1 MSKAATPLTD
11 PHAEY
16 TGRLRQ
22 FEETSQ
28 RWSQRERWLSH
39 ARLAVFGATL
49 VLLWLAFGIETLAA
63 GWPGIAALLF
73 VGLVI
78 AHDQVIQRRRA
89 TDRSAGFYRHGLARL
104 EDRWHGLGETG
115 EAHRDSHHPYANDL
129 DLFGD
134 GSLFQLLCTARTP
147 TGQKTLARWLLAPAP
162 RDEVCQR
169 QDAVRELRDGLR
181 LREDLSQLGADV
193 ASKLDPDALVRWA
206 GKESPLEPSPQLR
219 WGIACICAFSI
230 STLVLWAMT
239 SIGPLP
245 FLFALAL
252 QGAVGAGMRRKV
264 RPLISG
270 ITHPTRDLVLFR
282 DLLRCLEANT
292 YTGTRL
298 SELRQVF
305 DSEGLAASVRIT
317 QLERLTH
324 LLDARHNQLFAPIG
338 ALLLWGTQ
346 LSLAIAHWQRRWGSQ
361 VPAWIKAAGDL
372 EALNSLAAYHY
383 EHPEDPFPEISGVTD
398 AVVFEGQSM
407 GHPLIPD
414 SRCTRNDIR
423 LGSAPQMLLVS
434 GSNMSGKSTLLR
446 TAGVN
451 SVLAL
456 AGGTVRAERLRLS
469 ALSVAASIQIH
480 DSLAEGTSR
489 FYAEILRLR
498 QILDQC
504 EERPPV
510 LFLLDEML
518 HGTNSHDR
526 RIGAQAIVRELL
538 ARGAIGLVTT
548 HDLALAKIADEL
560 APRVQNVHFE
570 DYLED
575 GEVRF
580 DYRLRPGVV
589 TKSNALDLMRAIG
602 LEV

>member
-1 MSKAATPLTD
+1 MSEPATPLMD
-11 PHAEY
+11 PHSEY
-16 TGRLRQ
+16 TSRLSQ

-28 RWSQRERWLSH
+28 RWSQRERLLSR
-39 ARLAVFGATL
+39 ARLAMFGATL
-49 VLLWLAFGIETLAA
+49 VLVWLAFGTATLAA

-78 AHDQVIQRRRA
+78 AHDRVIQRRRA
-89 TDRSAGFYRHGLARL
+89 ADRSAEFYRHGLARL

-115 EAHRDSHHPYANDL
+115 EAHRAAHHPYAEDL
-129 DLFGD
+129 DLFGE

-147 TGQKTLARWLLAPAP
+147 TGQETLARWLLAPAS

-169 QDAVRELRDGLR
+169 QDAVHELRDGLQ
-181 LREDLSQLGADV
+181 LREDLSQLGEDM
-193 ASKLDPDALVRWA
+193 ASQLDPNALVRWA
-206 GKESPLEPSPQLR
+206 SEETPLKPSPQLR
-219 WGIACICAFSI
+219 WGIACVCALSI
-230 STLVLWAMT
+230 STLVLWGVT

-252 QGAVGAGMRRKV
+252 QGAVGAGMRSRV

-270 ITHPTRDLVLFR
+270 ISRPTRDLVLLR
-282 DLLRCLEANT
+282 DLLRRLEAHT
-292 YTGTRL
+292 YTGTHL
-298 SELRQVF
+298 SELQRVF
-305 DSEGLAASVRIT
+305 DSEGSAASVRIT

-324 LLDARHNQLFAPIG
+324 LLDARQNQLFAPIG
-338 ALLLWGTQ
+338 ALLLWSTQ
-346 LSLAIAHWQRRWGSQ
+346 LSLAIASWQRHWGAQ

-383 EHPEDPFPEISGVTD
+383 EHPEDPFPEIAGATD
-398 AVVFEGQSM
+398 AIVFEAKSM
-407 GHPLIPD
+407 GHPLIAG
-414 SRCTRNDIR
+414 SSCTRNDIQ
-423 LGSAPQMLLVS
+423 LGSDPQMLLVS

-446 TAGVN
+446 SAGVN
-451 SVLAL
+451 CVLAL
-456 AGGTVRAERLRLS
+456 AGGPVRAERLRLS
-469 ALSVAASIQIH
+469 ALSVAASIQVH

-526 RIGAQAIVRELL
+526 RIGAQAIIRELL

-548 HDLALAKIADEL
+548 HDLALAQIADEL
-560 APRVQNVHFE
+560 APRIQNVHFE
-570 DYLED
+570 DHLED
-575 GEVRF
+575 GEIRF
-580 DYRLRPGVV
+580 DYLLRPGVV